1 MFGLIPKNRYSS
13 KESVWPE
20 NMINYIIMVLI
31 ALEIYKTE
39 NRILNYYKTLKQ
51 MEIVY
56 ITENVFKYATIAEII
71 FLNVSRF

>member
-1 MFGLIPKNRYSS
+1 
-13 KESVWPE
+13 
-20 NMINYIIMVLI
+20 MVLI